1 MEAQRQTS
9 LAQREVLTVKTLA
22 ETAALVALAGA
33 LNLIVVFRLPQGG
46 SITLAAMVPVLLL
59 ALRRG
64 WKVGVIAGVVF
75 GLIVLIEEPGGV
87 YYPTQALLDYPIAFG
102 ALGLAGFFRKLPF
115 LGVAVGIAGRFVSHF
130 ISGVIFF
137 ASFAQEAGLS
147 PEVYSAIY
155 NGSYLVPE
163 LVISAVVV
171 QLLAYARALDLYI

>member
-1 MEAQRQTS
+1 M
-9 LAQREVLTVKTLA
+9 LTVKTLA
-22 ETAALVALAGA
+22 ETAGLVALAGA
-33 LNLIVVFRLPQGG
+33 LNLIKVFTLPQGG

-64 WKVGVIAGVVF
+64 WKVGIVAGIVF
-75 GLIVLIEEPGGV
+75 GLVVLIEEPQGV

-115 LGVAVGIAGRFVSHF
+115 LGVVVSIAGRFASHF

-137 ASFAQEAGLS
+137 ANFAPAGTS

-163 LVISAVVV
+163 LFISTVVV